1 MGLLCVDLPSDQANA
16 DFFTVKYF
24 HIYLDND
31 KYTVNLKGR
40 LLRMWELF
48 IISDTVAVSPFLF
61 VSLPGCQIT

>member
-40 LLRMWELF
+40 LLRM
-48 IISDTVAVSPFLF
+48 
-61 VSLPGCQIT
+61 